1 MHQCL
6 TVMYYIELPAGGHQQ
21 SCAGCLQVHS
31 MITKLAQFTD
41 VRVALAVGGLSLQ
54 VQAATLRTSPEI
66 LVATPV
72 SIAACAALPCFSGP
86 CSRTCLEL
94 MPPCCASDAPQSI
107 SGVRQTQ
114 CNTETD
120 VAKRLAVAIDASLI
134 FAPPSHLA
142 IARC

>member
-1 MHQCL
+1 
-6 TVMYYIELPAGGHQQ
+6 
-21 SCAGCLQVHS
+21 

-72 SIAACAALPCFSGP
+72 SNAAFAAILSVGP
-86 CSRTCLEL
+86 CVRTCLEL
-94 MPPCCASDAPQSI
+94 MPLCCASDAPQSI

-114 CNTETD
+114 CNTESD

-134 FAPPSHLA
+134 FAPPSHVA
-142 IARC
+142 ISRC